1 MHDLRVIDPTVL
13 GSAFARAVGAC
24 DGDALRAL
32 LAPDVRFRAV
42 TPSRSWDFDDAAGAV
57 DTMVGRWFGGDRRV
71 EEVESVV
78 TGMVGDVVRV
88 GYRFRATTPEGQ
100 AVVEQQAYLE
110 VGDGKIRGVRL
121 ICSGYRPI
129 ER

>member
-1 MHDLRVIDPTVL
+1 MHDLRVSDPTAI
-13 GSAFARAVGAC
+13 GSAFARAVGA
-24 DGDALRAL
+24 GDRRALLSL
-32 LAPDVRFRAV
+32 LAPDLRFRAV
-42 TPSRSWDFDDAAGAV
+42 TPSRSWDHDEAAEAV
-57 DTMVGRWFGGDRRV
+57 DTMVGRWFGGERHV

-78 TGMVGDVVRV
+78 TDTVGDVVRV
-88 GYRFRATTPEGQ
+88 GYRFRATSPDGE

-110 VGDGKIRGVRL
+110 VSEGTIRAVRL